1 MKQVQ
6 RMLMISFLVYILFGI
21 LLVVFFEM
29 NWVPDQILDN
39 SLTGTGCFLIQ
50 ILMQLI
56 TICVIPVALRLFKFK
71 RIHESL
77 INRPERALAKWAG
90 IRIHML
96 CLPMVL
102 NILFYYLT
110 LSAGFGYM
118 AIILFLCLFFIAPT
132 KGRCVAETT
141 DEER

>member
-1 MKQVQ
+1 MMKQVQ

-29 NWVPDQILDN
+29 DWVPDNFLDN
-39 SLTGTGCFLIQ
+39 GLTDSGCFLVQ

-71 RIHESL
+71 KIHESL
-77 INRPERALAKWAG
+77 ISQPERALAKWAG

-110 LSAGFGYM
+110 MSAGFGYM
-118 AIILFLCLFFIAPT
+118 AIILFLCLFFIVPT
-132 KGRCVAETT
+132 MGRCVAETT
-141 DEER
+141 SEK